1 MTNIRTEYTPDFL
14 SHPGETLLETLEVKS
29 MTQAELALR
38 MGRPKKTINEIIKG
52 KTSITPETA
61 LQLEMALGIPASFWN
76 ERERRYQESI
86 AEAQQ
91 NKRLEQWVN
100 WLEKVPYKEL
110 VQKGWITKQYNPVD
124 ILKSV
129 LTFFGVVSPEQWEI
143 IWSER
148 ESIAYRKSTAYS
160 ADDVSVAAWLR
171 QAELIGISF
180 DCPTYTEDGFR
191 QALKEIRALT
201 HKRPSVDLY
210 QSIIIDLCQQVGVA
224 VAFVPELSQSRV
236 FGASQW
242 LSPQKALIAMSLYYK
257 RDDQFWFTFF
267 HEAAHILLHS
277 KKEVFIDVDSSES
290 RSLEIEKE
298 ADQFARDFLIPFDE
312 LKHFIQSRTLNREGK
327 PFFHKEDICLFAE
340 QIGIAPSIVVGRL
353 QHDHILDFRFR
364 KELITWLEWSSEGN
378 VSVRQ
383 PAEIC

>member
-1 MTNIRTEYTPDFL
+1 MNSIRTEYTPDFL
-14 SHPGETLLETLEVKS
+14 SHPGETLLETLEIKG

-52 KTSITPETA
+52 KTAITPETA
-61 LQLEMALGIPASFWN
+61 LQLEMALGVPSSFWN

-91 NKRLEQWVN
+91 NKKLEQWIN

-110 VQKGWITKQYNPVD
+110 VKKGWITKQDKPID

-129 LTFFGVVSPEQWEI
+129 LTFFGVVSPEQWEV
-143 IWSER
+143 IWGER
-148 ESIAYRKSTAYS
+148 VSVAFRKSTTYS
-160 ADDVSVAAWLR
+160 VDDVAVAAWLR
-171 QAELIGISF
+171 QAELTGISF
-180 DCPTYTEDGFR
+180 DCSAYSEDGFR

-201 HKRPSVDLY
+201 SKPPSADLY
-210 QSIIIDLCQQVGVA
+210 QNILVNLCQQVGVA

-242 LSPQKALIAMSLYYK
+242 LSPQRALIAISLYYK

-277 KKEVFIDVDSSES
+277 KKEVFVDVDSSES
-290 RSLEIEKE
+290 RFLEIEKE
-298 ADQFARDFLIPFDE
+298 ADQFARDFLIPSDG
-312 LKHFIQSRTLNREGK
+312 LRHFIQSRNQNREGS
-327 PFFHKEDICLFAE
+327 PFFHKDDICLFAE

-353 QHDHILDFRFR
+353 QHDHILDFKFR
-364 KELITWLEWSSEGN
+364 NELITRLDWSSEGYI
-378 VSVRQ
+378 SIKQ
-383 PAEIC
+383 SAERC